1 MSSSEA
7 PQIGFGTASLGG
19 MFAPVPA
26 AQATAVLNA
35 AYDRGIRWFDTAP
48 MYGYGTAERRVGQ
61 FLDNLGDVEGLTLST
76 KAGRVMRP
84 RRWPGVPVQ
93 DEDDLWL
100 SRGPFAQ
107 AFDYSY
113 DGLLRSVEASLQ
125 RLGVE
130 ALDVVFIHDIGRDVH
145 GSRNDEYLAQLRG
158 GGYRALAEL
167 KAAGVVDAVGVGVN
181 EVEALRTCLDDTDLD
196 CCLLA
201 NQFTLLNQP
210 SSAEVFDECR
220 RRGVRLV
227 AGGVYNSGVLAGGD
241 HFVYRDVPVEI
252 RRRVEALASACTAVG
267 VPLKAA
273 AMQFVT
279 GSPYFACVL
288 LGARS
293 VDELDD
299 SFEMMRAQLPDE
311 LWDELVR
318 RRLIDERWIATRRD
332 DGTAP

>member
-1 MSSSEA
+1 
-7 PQIGFGTASLGG
+7 

-26 AQATAVLNA
+26 AQAKAVLDA

-61 FLDNLGDVEGLTLST
+61 FLDNLGGVDGLTLST

-84 RRWPGVPVQ
+84 WRWPGTPTQ
-93 DEDDLWL
+93 DEDLLWL

-107 AFDYSY
+107 VFDYSY

-130 ALDVVFIHDIGRDVH
+130 VLDAVFIHDIGRDVH
-145 GSRNDEYLAQLRG
+145 GDRNDEFLAELRS

-167 KAAGVVDAVGVGVN
+167 KAAGVVGAVGVGVN
-181 EVEALRTCLDDTDLD
+181 EVEALRTCLDDADLD

-210 SSAEVFDECR
+210 PSEDLFADCR

-241 HFVYRDVPVEI
+241 HFVYRDAPADI
-252 RRRVEALASACTAVG
+252 RQRVAALASACTAVG

-273 AMQFVT
+273 AIQFVT

-293 VDELDD
+293 VEELDE
-299 SFEMMRAQLPDE
+299 SLELMRAPLPDD

-318 RRLIDERWIATRRD
+318 RRLVDERWLASRRSE
-332 DGTAP
+332 GVAP